1 MGKKPKKKPAKKTA
15 KKPAKKKSK
24 RQPTVPSMR
33 NAITRTLDKLGL
45 NFQVQRDNR
54 HVLIVAHPD
63 MGPFAIN
70 MASGKVE
77 PIDISGATNVESENP
92 GDGVSGPDNAAH
104 VATG

>member
-1 MGKKPKKKPAKKTA
+1 MGKKPKKTKPKKSGKKT
-15 KKPAKKKSK
+15 KKSK
-24 RQPTVPSMR
+24 RQPTALSMR

-45 NFQVQRDNR
+45 NFQVMRDNR

-63 MGPFAIN
+63 MAPFTIN

-77 PIDISGATNVESENP
+77 EIDISKGATNVEGENL
-92 GDGVSGPDNAAH
+92 GDGVSGPDDAAH